1 MTQPR
6 RLPSRSEI
14 PWDEVRRRAG
24 IAFRWLQEGWNE
36 LTTAEREEIRK
47 LVTKS
52 RGRPRNLT
60 KDRDAP
66 AGPAREPRRVRRR
79 QTRPAAVILEDRRR
93 GQAR

>member
-1 MTQPR
+1 MPGSLATMPEPR
-6 RLPSRSEI
+6 RLPSRREI

-24 IAFRWLQEGWNE
+24 IAFHWIQDGWNE

-60 KDRDAP
+60 KDETRRLGQL
-66 AGPAREPRRVRRR
+66 AGRAASGAAKRPRS
-79 QTRPAAVILEDRRR
+79 
-93 GQAR
+93 